1 MVETVI
7 TIGAILT
14 AITIIANIVFVKMTS
29 KESQS
34 PYYISVFLGF
44 AGILLVLVASIA
56 PKVDLLGAG
65 FGGWGIAFMFS
76 AAIGFI
82 ISSIMDS
89 YRNVNA

>member
-1 MVETVI
+1 MVQAVI

-14 AITIIANIVFVKMTS
+14 AITLIANIVLVKMTS
-29 KESQS
+29 KESHS
-34 PYYISVFLGF
+34 PYYISLFLGIV
-44 AGILLVLVASIA
+44 GILLLLVASFA
-56 PKVDLLGAG
+56 PKVDMLGAG
-65 FGGWGIAFMFS
+65 FGGWGIAAMFS